1 MKKAFTML
9 EFLIVLVVI
18 AILAVAIIPDMKSN
32 KLREAAVQVVSHIK
46 YTQHL
51 AMVDDKFD
59 ASDGKWYKKRW
70 QIIFANQ
77 TGGGNVR
84 YSIFSDTSTTGNPDE
99 DEIAKNPQNNI
110 KVLSGGHSNLHA
122 SFDNNLTKQL
132 NLTSTYNINS
142 YKLHGGC
149 AYGRVAFDN
158 MGRPIKG
165 DLSSSVKSY
174 QSTRIIKN
182 KCIIDLCTTNNC
194 NDASISEK
202 ISMAIEPETGYAH
215 IL

>member
-9 EFLIVLVVI
+9 EFLVVLVVI

-51 AMVDDKFD
+51 AMVDDKFN
-59 ASDGKWYKKRW
+59 ASDNKWYKKRW
-70 QIIFANQ
+70 QIIFAK
-77 TGGGNVR
+77 TGGAVR
-84 YSIFSDTSTTGNPDE
+84 YTIFSDFSATGNPDE
-99 DEIAKNPQNNI
+99 SEIAKNPQNNI

-122 SFDNNLTKQL
+122 SFDNNLTEQL
-132 NLTSTYNINS
+132 NLTATYNINS
-142 YKLHGGC
+142 YKLRGGC
-149 AYGRVAFDN
+149 LYSRVAFDN
-158 MGRPIKG
+158 MGRPIKR
-165 DLSSSVKSY
+165 DLSTSVKSY

-182 KCIIDLCTTNNC
+182 KCIIDLCITDNC
-194 NDASISEK
+194 ADASISEK
-202 ISMAIEPETGYAH
+202 ISIAIEPETGYTH